1 MWATTVPLRGAVVA
15 PGVIKVHS
23 KRKAV
28 QHLEGGIIKSIHV
41 RENDQVKTGQLIA
54 RLDTT
59 QIEATLGSLATKYF
73 SALAMEARLAAEQTR
88 AESISFPDE
97 LKKNATNASA
107 RIAMQTQ
114 EAEFAARLAAIENE
128 RKMIDQQM
136 LQLTDSIRGLEAN
149 TKGVEQQLKLLQEEI
164 ADTSY
169 LLAKGLARKPRVL
182 ALKRAEAEASGQI
195 DRNSASMAEM
205 KGKMAELE
213 DRRRQL
219 GFNQKSGNREAA
231 ACDE

>member
-1 MWATTVPLRGAVVA
+1 MP
-15 PGVIKVHS
+15 K
-23 KRKAV
+23 
-28 QHLEGGIIKSIHV
+28 
-41 RENDQVKTGQLIA
+41 
-54 RLDTT
+54 
-59 QIEATLGSLATKYF
+59 
-73 SALAMEARLAAEQTR
+73 
-88 AESISFPDE
+88 SISFPDE
-97 LKKNATNASA
+97 LKKNASNASA

-169 LLAKGLARKPRVL
+169 LLAKGLARKPRLL

-213 DRRRQL
+213 DRRRATRLQP
-219 GFNQKSGNREAA
+219 KSGNREAA